1 MSWFSVIKKELP
13 FNDLVNEVLNG
24 LDDYFR
30 SNLEVSGDYDDEKE
44 GYRDARTRSDYL
56 KYPDAE
62 IRIEPGTTHDE
73 DDDIT
78 VEYDIYFNDVRLGS
92 YTGTDGHYIAAEDWK
107 EYDRKDLEEL
117 LEALK

>member
-13 FNDLVNEVLNG
+13 FNELVDEVMNE
-24 LDDYFR
+24 LDEYFR
-30 SNLEVSGDYDDEKE
+30 SNLVVSGDYDDEKE
-44 GYRDARTRSDYL
+44 GYRDARSRSDYL
-56 KYPDAE
+56 DYPDVE

-78 VEYDIYFNDVRLGS
+78 VEYDIYFNSVRLGS
-92 YTGTDGHYIAAEDWK
+92 YTGPDGHYIAAEDWS
-107 EYDRKDLEEL
+107 EYEREDLEEL